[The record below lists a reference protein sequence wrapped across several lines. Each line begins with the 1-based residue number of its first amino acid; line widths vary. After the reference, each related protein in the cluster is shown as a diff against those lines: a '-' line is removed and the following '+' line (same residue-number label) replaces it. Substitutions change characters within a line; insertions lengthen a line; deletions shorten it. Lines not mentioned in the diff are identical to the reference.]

1 MPPMAPMEL
10 MAEHFFSETLPV
22 GCTQVPPCGEIVLV
36 LVNLSKQNFKRVC
49 SFFYDKIASP
59 MSSMGTMNA
68 MGGMKFMTEIK
79 AVSNKSEFLSAVHV
93 RTGCE
98 LQTRITSTPLLL
110 LG

>member
-1 MPPMAPMEL
+1 M
-10 MAEHFFSETLPV
+10 

-59 MSSMGTMNA
+59 MSSIGVMNV

-79 AVSNKSEFLSAVHV
+79 AVSNKGRRLIKGAKSIL
-93 RTGCE
+93 GCVD
-98 LQTRITSTPLLL
+98 
-110 LG
+110 LGPFDFCFRHAPFIRPVP